1 MTVTKKRCHITMSM
15 EVLEELLQLPLEAE
29 ITSALTNYASNSV
42 TFFIRGWGPETL
54 DHVTSTE
61 MPHFIVQSPSII
73 SEIGT

>member
-1 MTVTKKRCHITMSM
+1 MTITKKRCHITLSM

-42 TFFIRGWGPETL
+42 TFFISGWGPETPEAQ
-54 DHVTSTE
+54 VSKE
-61 MPHFIVQSPSII
+61 MPHFITQSSSII